1 MSKIKL
7 NKMSEQFMI
16 KGNLDSSTLLT
27 IRKYWD
33 VPSTIDRSI
42 LDNLYQ
48 VQHVCRLGIRK
59 HWNVPSMIRVP
70 DSLYQVQHISSSGI
84 RKYCDVPSILNKH
97 SWQSLPIPTLHYNAD
112 QNRINP
118 SSPSIHILISILISV
133 HFLKKLV
140 LREFDKIS
148 KHFTFR
154 DHFVNSH

>member
-1 MSKIKL
+1 
-7 NKMSEQFMI
+7 MSEQFMI
-16 KGNLDSSTLLT
+16 KGNLDSSTVLT

-42 LDNLYQ
+42 LDNFYQ
-48 VQHVCRLGIRK
+48 VQHACRLGIRK
-59 HWNVPSMIRVP
+59 HWNVPSTIRVP
-70 DSLYQVQHISSSGI
+70 DSLYQAYQQVRDKKVLRFAKYVLISVPDSLYQFQHFA
-84 RKYCDVPSILNKH
+84 
-97 SWQSLPIPTLHYNAD
+97 TLMTKTGLTLQAPGSTYKV
-112 QNRINP
+112 
-118 SSPSIHILISILISV
+118 SILISI

>member
-1 MSKIKL
+1 
-7 NKMSEQFMI
+7 MSEQFMI
-16 KGNLDSSTLLT
+16 KVNLDCSTLLT

-33 VPSTIDRSI
+33 VPSAIDRSI

-48 VQHVCRLGIRK
+48 VQHVCRLGITK
-59 HWNVPSMIRVP
+59 HWNVPSTIRVP
-70 DSLYQVQHISSSGI
+70 DSLYRVQHISRLGI
-84 RKYCDVPSILNKH
+84 RKYWDVPSILNKR
-97 SWQSLPIPTLHYNAD
+97 SWQSLPIPTLHYSAD
-112 QNRINP
+112 QNRIITLQA
-118 SSPSIHILISILISV
+118 SVSTYKVSILISV